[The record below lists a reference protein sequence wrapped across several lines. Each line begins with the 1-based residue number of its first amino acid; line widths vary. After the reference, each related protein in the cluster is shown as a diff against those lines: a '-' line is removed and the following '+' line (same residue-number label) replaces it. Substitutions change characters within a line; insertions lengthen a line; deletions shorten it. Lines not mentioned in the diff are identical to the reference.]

1 MGHRTDK
8 LGLSMGTIFANCTSY
23 GEGEREALA
32 TLQRVLD
39 SLNQATTNS
48 DFFGDNQDCH
58 ELSELAEQVVK
69 YTEVVK
75 FGSCTHSRGC
85 QTHRQ
90 ARKLQLMTAD
100 GMHTGKSQ

>member
-1 MGHRTDK
+1 
-8 LGLSMGTIFANCTSY
+8 MGTIFANCASY
-23 GEGEREALA
+23 GEGEREVLA

-85 QTHRQ
+85 QTHHQ
-90 ARKLQLMTAD
+90 AKKLQLMIAN
-100 GMHTGKSQ
+100 GMRVNKSR